1 MEEKRGFHWA
11 WMILA
16 ICFMNLFINYSVRLG
31 YGVVLPEMIR
41 TQGFDRTAAATILNS
56 YFFVYISIAPFA
68 GYLTDRIG
76 ARRVITISMLILSV
90 GVTLMGKIQTLW
102 TACFFFALTGLG
114 AAGLWAPV
122 LTLAQRWF
130 ASHRR
135 GFALGIIST
144 GYGLGFATVGAAFP
158 WIVESFSWRYAWFF
172 LGGGALMIVLVNG
185 LFLRSD
191 PEGSGRQPWGQRD
204 TFKEQ
209 DSGIHVPEKRIALT
223 ELFHN
228 RRFWLIGFSY
238 LAISYSLY
246 GITTFMVDYAK
257 YQLGLPLEKA
267 SLLATIHGIGQ
278 IVGVLIILPLSDHL
292 GRKRAIIVGNMF
304 ITAALAGI
312 VVVGS
317 SWVALYILIGCMAIF
332 YGATFPMYG
341 ACAGDYFSKDIM
353 GTVIGAWTPL
363 YGCGAIL
370 THWSTGTLRDIT
382 GIYNYAFWVY
392 VIMGVLSIILMSL
405 VKKNDSQPGRKDRIN
420 PKELGKV

>member
-1 MEEKRGFHWA
+1 
-11 WMILA
+11 MILGV
-16 ICFMNLFINYSVRLG
+16 CFMNLFVNYSVRLG

-41 TQGFDRTAAATILNS
+41 TQGFSRAAAATILNS

-76 ARRVITISMLILSV
+76 AKRVMTFSMLILSI
-90 GVTLMGKIQTLW
+90 GVALMGTVQSLW
-102 TACFFFALTGLG
+102 MACFFFALTGLG

-130 ASHRR
+130 AHHRR

-144 GYGLGFATVGAAFP
+144 GYGLGFATIGAVFP
-158 WIVESFSWRYAWFF
+158 WIVERFSWRYAWFF
-172 LGGGALMIVLVNG
+172 LGIGALIMVLVNG
-185 LFLRSD
+185 LLLRSA
-191 PEGSGRQPWGQRD
+191 PEATGLQPWGQKD
-204 TFKEQ
+204 TSRGPNTSIQ
-209 DSGIHVPEKRIALT
+209 MPEKRIALT

-228 RRFWLIGFSY
+228 SRFWLIGFSY

-278 IVGVLIILPLSDHL
+278 IVGVLTILPLSDHL
-292 GRKRAIIVGNMF
+292 GRKRTLIASNMF
-304 ITAALAGI
+304 ITIALAGI
-312 VVVGS
+312 LIAGT
-317 SWVALYILIGCMAIF
+317 SWMALCILIGCMAIF

-341 ACAGDYFSKDIM
+341 ACAGDYFPKDIM

-370 THWSTGTLRDIT
+370 THWSTGMLRDVT
-382 GIYNYAFWVY
+382 GIYNYAFIVY
-392 VIMGVLSIILMSL
+392 VVMGFLSIVSISL
-405 VKKNDSQPGRKDRIN
+405 VKKNDFKFGRKDRIN
-420 PKELGKV
+420 PQE